1 MGTRSALGRTTATS
15 EAASQESLCSGRTP
29 PETSAAPASAWQTA
43 RRESPGV
50 PSQDSRAANRRKNRQ
65 PLPRSFPRQFGSR
78 LPPQDARSASAPPPA
93 APPRFLSPHPKASP
107 SAPAHESPRPSETK
121 PDGQFPEPDQG
132 NPRLTLANHGG
143 CHRKPEKP
151 VSLKRPPHAFQC

>member
-107 SAPAHESPRPSETK
+107 SAPAHESPRRSDAPGTTAST
-121 PDGQFPEPDQG
+121 PLLQASVSVSA
-132 NPRLTLANHGG
+132 PRSGWPRENTRA
-143 CHRKPEKP
+143 
-151 VSLKRPPHAFQC
+151 